1 MTPTEKKIA
10 IGGVGVLVVGG
21 LAYWLTRP
29 AAASTSSVVSP
40 PPTTTP
46 RPPTSPP
53 VVIPGGPVVNPPPPQ
68 TAVVPN
74 VPLVASPPALTD
86 VVSNPSLVLIAQ
98 AALMGVANT
107 VGLPAGILYPNVSSP
122 GTVDPVTLQAAN
134 AFRMMFGWPQVSA
147 LDYQTLAA
155 LIAMYASQV
164 PGAAALPMVSDP
176 ALVTMAQ
183 QALAKWAATQG
194 PSVYGLSDVN
204 GDPTDV
210 KFQSALRSF
219 QAILGPSAPSAL
231 RDGRLDFTTWS
242 ALVMT
247 LVH

>member
-1 MTPTEKKIA
+1 MN
-10 IGGVGVLVVGG
+10 
-21 LAYWLTRP
+21 
-29 AAASTSSVVSP
+29 
-40 PPTTTP
+40 PPT
-46 RPPTSPP
+46 
-53 VVIPGGPVVNPPPPQ
+53 PPQ

-74 VPLVASPPALTD
+74 VPLVATPPALTD

-98 AALMGVANT
+98 AALMGVANKI
-107 VGLPAGILYPNVSSP
+107 GLPAGILYPNVSSP
-122 GTVDPVTLQAAN
+122 GSVDTATLQALN

-147 LDYQTLAA
+147 LDYQTFAA
-155 LIAMYASQV
+155 LVAMYASQV

-176 ALVTMAQ
+176 SLVTMAQ

-210 KFQSALRSF
+210 KFQSALKQF
-219 QAILGPSAPSAL
+219 QALAAASLPSAL
-231 RDGRLDFTTWS
+231 KDGRLDFTTW
-242 ALVMT
+242 AVLVMT